1 MTARSSDF
9 KPVETWFTLPRILP
23 EVPSL
28 NAEDELQGYRVATLR
43 EVMSLFDQDVF
54 IHAHANTTHHLET
67 IDKFPLIWATKKKVE
82 RYENDDCN
90 YKIFLDSALGERVYF
105 LERTLES
112 LKDESLL
119 ETCVSYYMMAVGGT
133 QGRFRV
139 MMYKKNI

>member
-9 KPVETWFTLPRILP
+9 KPVETWFATIPRILP

-28 NAEDELQGYRVATLR
+28 NPEDELQGYRVATLR
-43 EVMSLFDQDVF
+43 EVLSLSDHVF
-54 IHAHANTTHHLET
+54 IHAHASTTHHLET
-67 IDKFPLIWATKKKVE
+67 VDKFPLIRAKTKNVE

-105 LERTLES
+105 LERTPES
-112 LKDESLL
+112 LTDESLL
-119 ETCVSYYMMAVGGT
+119 ETCASYYMMADGGT

-139 MMYKKNI
+139 MIYVKS